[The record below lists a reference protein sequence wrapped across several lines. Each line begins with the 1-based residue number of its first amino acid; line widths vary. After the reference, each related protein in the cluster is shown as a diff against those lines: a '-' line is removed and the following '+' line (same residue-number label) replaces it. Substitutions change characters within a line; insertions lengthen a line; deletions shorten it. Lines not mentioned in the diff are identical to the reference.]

1 MTELAPIME
10 KTREW
15 ASNYAKKKGFILN
28 PDEEML
34 REVIEGLARNRQE
47 HGKLFCPCRI
57 RTGDEEQDRKITC
70 PCVYHQ
76 DEIEK
81 DGSCHCSLFFK
92 A

>member
-34 REVIEGLARNRQE
+34 RSVIEGLARNRQE
-47 HGKLFCPCRI
+47 YGKRYCPCRI
-57 RTGDEEQDRKITC
+57 RTGNEEQDRKITC

-76 DEIEK
+76 DEIES
-81 DGSCHCSLFFK
+81 DGSCHCSLFFR